1 MTQGD
6 VFERRRLLVYL
17 IVPVLGLIFL
27 VRLFYL
33 QVIDDRYKL
42 SAESN
47 VLRAIT
53 LYPDRGYIYDR
64 NGKLIVSNQPA
75 YDLMVVPREV
85 KDLDTTA
92 LCADI
97 GIDSLQFLKQWSALR
112 GRKGYSYYKPSVFM
126 KQISREQ
133 FAGLQEQ
140 LFNYPGFYV
149 QKRTLRQYP
158 NASAANVLGFVRE
171 ISEHTLKD
179 HPEYTRGDYIGG
191 AGVEKSYEEHL
202 RGKRGVSYRMVDVH
216 NREKGA
222 FQNGR
227 YDTLP
232 VPGAD
237 VQTTIDIELQQYA
250 ERLMREKRGSIV
262 AIDPKTGEILALV
275 SSPTYDPNLL
285 VGRVRSKNFRMLDA
299 DTLNLPMYDRA
310 VLAEYPP
317 GSPFKVV
324 NALIGLQEGVLTE
337 STVHYCKHG
346 WRYGSLHVGCHS
358 DPGPYRLDKA
368 IVASCNAYFCSTYK
382 DIIEKY
388 PSAAEGMDAWSEH
401 VKSFGLGKYMGN
413 DLPTGRKGHVPDA
426 AYYNGVYPPGSWR
439 AVTTISNAIG
449 QGELLVTPIQLA
461 NLSATIANRGY
472 YFTPHIVK
480 AINGEPI
487 QDTNFTVPKY
497 TTVEPRY
504 FDPIVEGMFGV
515 YEDTDGTAYWS
526 RIDGI
531 EICGKTGT
539 AENPHGQ
546 DHSIFI
552 AFAPKDNPKIAL
564 SIFVENGY
572 WGSRWAAPMASLII
586 EKHLRDSISKPTM
599 EKRMLEGSLKEE
611 YEKQA
616 QKIRE
621 ER

>member
-6 VFERRRLLVYL
+6 LFERRKLLVYL
-17 IVPVLGLIFL
+17 IVPLLGLIFL
-27 VRLFYL
+27 IRLFYL

-53 LYPDRGYIYDR
+53 QYPDRGYIYDR
-64 NGKLIVSNQPA
+64 NGTLIVSNQPA
-75 YDLMVVPREV
+75 YDLMVIPREV
-85 KDLDTTA
+85 KDLDTAAFCTD
-92 LCADI
+92 L
-97 GIDSLQFLKQWSALR
+97 GIDSLQFAKQWETLR
-112 GRKGYSYYKPSVFM
+112 RRRGYSYYKPSVFL

-133 FAGLQEQ
+133 FAGVQEK
-140 LFNYPGFYV
+140 LFNYSGFYV

-158 NASAANVLGFVRE
+158 FASAANVLGFVRE
-171 ISEHTLKD
+171 VSDHTLQEK
-179 HPEYTRGDYIGG
+179 PEYAPGDYIGG
-191 AGVEKSYEEHL
+191 AGVEKSYEDAL
-202 RGKRGVSYRMVDVH
+202 RGQRGVSYRMVDVH
-216 NREKGA
+216 NRIKGS
-222 FQNGR
+222 FQKGK
-227 YDTLP
+227 YDTVP
-232 VPGAD
+232 VPGAE
-237 VQTTIDIELQQYA
+237 VTTTIDIDLQRFA
-250 ERLMREKRGSIV
+250 EALMTEKRGSIV
-262 AIDPKTGEILALV
+262 AVEPSSGEILALV
-275 SSPTYDPNLL
+275 SAPTYDPNLL
-285 VGRVRSKNFRMLDA
+285 VGRIRSANFRKLDA

-317 GSPFKVV
+317 GSPFKIV

-337 STVHYCKHG
+337 STTHYCRHG
-346 WRYGSLHVGCHS
+346 WRYKSLHVGCHS

-368 IVASCNAYFCSTYK
+368 IVASCNAYFCETYK

-388 PSAAEGMDAWSEH
+388 PSTAEGMDAWSEH
-401 VKSFGLGKYMGN
+401 VKSFGLGRYMGN

-472 YFTPHIVK
+472 YYTPHIVK
-480 AINGEPI
+480 AIDGQAI
-487 QDTNFTVPKY
+487 SDTNFTQPKY
-497 TTVEPRY
+497 TTIEPRY
-504 FDPIVEGMFGV
+504 FEPIVEGMHGV
-515 YEDTDGTAYWS
+515 YTDVDGTAYWS
-526 RIDGI
+526 QIEGI

-552 AFAPKDNPKIAL
+552 AFAPKDNPKIAI

-572 WGSRWAAPMASLII
+572 WGSRWAAPMASLLV
-586 EKHLRDSISKPTM
+586 EKYMRDSISRTDL
-599 EKRMLEGSLKEE
+599 EQRMLEGSLAEE
-611 YEKQA
+611 YEQQA
-616 QKIRE
+616 QRIGE

>member
-6 VFERRRLLVYL
+6 LFERRKLLVYL
-17 IVPVLGLIFL
+17 IVPLLGLIFL
-27 VRLFYL
+27 IRLFYL
-33 QVIDDRYKL
+33 QVVDDRYKL

-64 NGKLIVSNQPA
+64 NRTLIVSNQPA
-75 YDLMVVPREV
+75 YDLMVIPREV
-85 KDLDTTA
+85 EDLDTA
-92 LCADI
+92 AFCADL
-97 GIDSLQFLKQWSALR
+97 GIDTLQFEKRWDALR
-112 GRKGYSYYKPSVFM
+112 RRRGYSYYKPSVFL

-133 FAGLQEQ
+133 FAGVQEK

-158 NASAANVLGFVRE
+158 FASAANVLGFVRE
-171 ISEHTLKD
+171 VSDRTIQEK
-179 HPEYTRGDYIGG
+179 PEYAPGDYIGG
-191 AGVEKSYEEHL
+191 AGVEKSYENAL
-202 RGKRGVSYRMVDVH
+202 RGQRGVSYRMVDVH
-216 NREKGA
+216 NRIKGS
-222 FQNGR
+222 FQKGK
-227 YDTLP
+227 YDTVP
-232 VPGAD
+232 IPGAE
-237 VQTTIDIELQQYA
+237 VTTTIDIDLQRFA
-250 ERLMREKRGSIV
+250 EALMTEKRGSIV
-262 AIDPKTGEILALV
+262 AIEPSSGEILALV
-275 SSPTYDPNLL
+275 SAPTYDPNLL
-285 VGRVRSKNFRMLDA
+285 VGRIRSANFRKLDA

-317 GSPFKVV
+317 GSPFKIV

-337 STVHYCKHG
+337 STTHYCRHG
-346 WRYGSLHVGCHS
+346 WRYKSLHVGCHS

-368 IVASCNAYFCSTYK
+368 IVASCNAYFCETYK

-388 PSAAEGMDAWSEH
+388 PSTAEGMDAWSQH
-401 VKSFGLGKYMGN
+401 VKSFGLGRYMGN

-426 AYYNGVYPPGSWR
+426 DYYNRVYPPGSWR

-461 NLSATIANRGY
+461 NLSATIANRGF

-480 AINGEPI
+480 AIDGQAI
-487 QDTNFTVPKY
+487 SDTNFTQPKY
-497 TTVEPRY
+497 TTIEPRY
-504 FDPIVEGMFGV
+504 FEPIVEGMHGV
-515 YEDTDGTAYWS
+515 YTDVDGTAYWS
-526 RIDGI
+526 QIEGI

-552 AFAPKDNPKIAL
+552 AFAPKDNPQIAI

-572 WGSRWAAPMASLII
+572 WGSRWAAPMASLLV
-586 EKHLRDSISKPTM
+586 EKYMRDSISRTDL
-599 EKRMLEGSLKEE
+599 EQRMLEGSLAEE
-611 YEKQA
+611 YEQQA
-616 QKIRE
+616 QRIGE